1 LTSILVTGG
10 AGYIGSHSCKALARA
25 GFEPVTYDSLVH
37 GHEWA
42 VRWGPLVQGDIADK
56 QRLVEVIRRHDIKA
70 IMHFAA
76 FLEVGESM
84 RLPLRYL
91 QNNVAGTVSLLEAAV
106 ETGVRHVV
114 FSSTAAVFGTPERV
128 PIDEA
133 HPKAPVNTYGASKLM
148 IEQALHWVEAPHGIT
163 HAILRYFNAAGA
175 DPDGETGEDHT
186 PETHLIPLILQA
198 AMGQRPAI
206 DIYGTDWPTPD
217 GTCIRDYIHVTDL
230 ADAHV
235 KALQHL
241 IGGGKSLS
249 LNLGTGRGHSVR
261 EVIDAVGRVT
271 GKPVPARETG
281 RRDGDPAV
289 LVADP
294 GAAQQILG
302 WIPALSDIEP
312 IVETAWRWANRRQG

>member
-1 LTSILVTGG
+1 MISVLVAGG
-10 AGYIGSHSCKALARA
+10 AGYIGSHACKALARA
-25 GFEPVTYDSLVH
+25 GFRPVAYDNLVH
-37 GHEWA
+37 GHEAA
-42 VRWGPLVQGDIADK
+42 VKWGPLVTGDIADRK
-56 QRLVEVIRRHDIKA
+56 LLAQTIRDHDIQA
-70 IMHFAA
+70 VMHFAA

-84 RLPLRYL
+84 RLPLRYF
-91 QNNVAGTVSLLEAAV
+91 QNNVAGTLALIDAMI
-106 ETGVRHVV
+106 ETGLKHIV
-114 FSSTAAVFGTPERV
+114 FSSTAAVFGTPTRV

-133 HPKAPVNTYGASKLM
+133 HPKNPVNPYGASKLM
-148 IEQALHWVEAPHGIT
+148 VEQALGWLEAPHGIT

-175 DPDGETGEDHT
+175 DPEGETGEDHH

-198 AMGQRPAI
+198 AAGKRPAI

-241 IGGGKSLS
+241 LGGGKSLA
-249 LNLGTGRGHSVR
+249 LNLGTGEGHSVR
-261 EVIDAVGRVT
+261 EMIDTVARVT
-271 GKPVPARETG
+271 GRAVPSREVG

-294 GAAQQILG
+294 SAARKVLG
-302 WIPALSDIEP
+302 WVPVMSGLEP
-312 IVETAWRWANRRQG
+312 IVETAWRWAERG